1 MKHLAN
7 VGGWSWRLLF
17 IGLCV
22 ATGLLSAPNVSSS
35 NLKPTVAK
43 AAGLN
48 PIQIENSL
56 PGDPTWDDFSTS
68 LTPDLI
74 SGYGS
79 KISVNHGD
87 SLDLFVTTTAPSFT
101 IDVYRTGWYNGLGAR
116 KITSLGSFPG
126 VHQTMPTPDPITGMV
141 AANWTKTTTLAIPSD
156 WVSGVYL
163 ARLTASTGDKS
174 FIFFVVRDDGGHE
187 GILFQTSVTTYE
199 AYNTWGGT
207 SLYNNNTD
215 KSVFSGA
222 HATKVSFD
230 RPFNPGDSSGA
241 GHYFFY
247 EYKFVYW
254 MESQGYDVAYTTDVD
269 TDTNASTL
277 TNHKAFL
284 SVGHDEYWSKGMRDT
299 VQQAINAGVNV
310 AFFGANEMYWQIRF
324 EPNAAGVPDRVEV
337 GYKDF
342 ATTTNPPGPDPM
354 WNVNNAIVTTNWRS
368 SPVNL
373 PENAVSGVMFED
385 QVNQT
390 YPFIVQNATNW
401 VYAGTGFTEGSSIPG
416 IVGYE
421 YDKVFNNGN
430 TPTGLTVLGNSPVNG
445 VSDEDTAAVGGSIS
459 NATLYTAP
467 SGARVFAAGTI
478 QWSWGL
484 ANIQS
489 NTYTNAGIQQA
500 TANILNTFIN
510 VQGPSVVLSPTTVN
524 FGTQGINTSNTTQT
538 VAVSNNGTA
547 AVNIS
552 NIVLTGT
559 NSNGLA
565 QTNTCP
571 TILAVNA
578 SCTITV
584 TFVPTAVGTLNAGL
598 TLTDN
603 APNSPQTLAIT
614 GTGIVPAPLL
624 TLSQTSINFSNQIV
638 NAASTAQTVTLTNT
652 GTDSLNM
659 TGISLAGNNASD
671 FAQTN
676 NCPTTLAVNAFCTMN
691 VTFSPGA
698 TGARTG
704 TLTIT
709 DNAADSPQTLALSG
723 TGVTPTAYLNDG
735 FESGN
740 LSAWTLPNS
749 DSTGKASVET
759 AVVNTGTNALDLNNS
774 TGQYAYEYTALPGGP
789 QAQTYTRFYFRYSSN
804 ISSGTPLAIAR
815 NANGSNVWE
824 ADLDVNHHG
833 LNIYFWN
840 GVNTV
845 STVASSANVL
855 SPDTW
860 YSVEIQDT
868 QTSNGHGEVWLN
880 GSSIGTVNGDL
891 SMSNPYAR
899 LMLYNSAAGDIYFDD
914 VRVANTYNGTI
925 ASSPT
930 VTLPTVTLS
939 PASVDFSIQGVGTS
953 SSTQQVM
960 LTNTSQVSLNMS
972 SIAMSGTNASDFAQT
987 NTCGSS
993 VAPGASCTLNIT
1005 FTPGA
1010 TGARSA
1016 NMTITDNAA
1025 NSPQT
1030 VALTGVGSMPSIAL
1044 NPGSVDFGS
1053 QNVQSSSAVQ
1063 QVTLTNSGTAPLAIS
1078 SIAVSGANASDFA
1091 QTNTCGSSV
1100 AVGASCPISITF
1112 TPGAAGAR
1120 SASITVTDNAASSP
1134 QTVALTGTGAVATV
1148 TNLARTASVSASS
1161 TYEMYGWSLNA
1172 VNDGVRTSSSSSMG
1186 WTSSANLNSN
1196 HTESLQMNFGS
1207 SQTFSE
1213 VDLYPRSDGI
1223 NTGYGFPIDFNI
1235 AVSNDGNT
1243 WTTVVT
1249 KTGYTLPTGVQQFAF
1264 AAQKAQYVRVTGTNL
1279 RSNPNDNRYYRMQ
1292 FAEIEVLS
1300 AAGTTGTVGTPK
1312 PAPDLALNKTVYSNN
1327 SLENAQ
1333 WGANRLTD
1341 GKETSVSGS
1350 NGYTSNGFATPNT
1363 YPKMPYVLID
1373 LGSNQT
1379 FNTVKLFPR
1388 TDTLAVNG
1396 GSANF
1401 PVNFTIQVIA
1411 DHTFKNSTVA
1421 KVTNQA
1427 NPQGAAQ
1434 TYSFPAITGRYVV
1447 LIATTLGTP
1456 SVGESSVY
1464 RMQLAEMEVS
1474 FTNLARAATISASSN
1489 YEGYGWALNTVNDGI
1504 QTSSPSSMGW
1514 SSSANLNSNHTE
1526 WLQMNFGS
1534 SQTLSDVDLY
1544 PRSDG
1549 SNTGYGFPINFSIA
1563 VSNDGNTW
1571 TTVVTKTG
1579 YALPNGMQQFSFAAQ
1594 KAQYVRVTGTSL
1606 RPIPND
1612 GNAYRMQFAE
1622 VTAY

>member
-1 MKHLAN
+1 MKHLVN
-7 VGGWSWRLLF
+7 VGGWSWRFLL
-17 IGLCV
+17 IALCMT
-22 ATGLLSAPNVSSS
+22 TGLLSAPSISSS

-43 AAGLN
+43 AASLN

-56 PGDPTWDDFSTS
+56 PGDPTWNDFSAS

-87 SLDLFVTTTAPSFT
+87 SLDLFVTTTAPNFT

-116 KITSLGSFPG
+116 KITSLGTFPG
-126 VHQTMPTPDPITGMV
+126 VHQTMPTPDPVTGMV

-163 ARLTASTGDKS
+163 ARLNASTGDKS

-187 GILFQTSVTTYE
+187 GVLFQTSVTTYE

-230 RPFNPGDSSGA
+230 RPFNPGDSNGA

-269 TDTNASTL
+269 TDTNTSTL

-324 EPNAAGVPDRVEV
+324 EPNAAGAPDRVEV

-342 ATTTNPPGPDPM
+342 ATTTTPPGPDPM
-354 WNVNNAIVTTNWRS
+354 WNVNNAVVTTNWRS
-368 SPVNL
+368 DPVNL

-385 QVNQT
+385 QVNQS
-390 YPFIVQNATNW
+390 YPFVVQNATNW

-416 IVGYE
+416 VVGYE
-421 YDKVFNNGN
+421 YDKVFNNGS
-430 TPTGLTVLGNSPVNG
+430 TPAGLTVLGNSPVNG
-445 VSDEDTAAVGGSIS
+445 VSDEDTAAVGGSVS

-467 SGARVFAAGTI
+467 SGARVFASGTI

-489 NTYTNAGIQQA
+489 NTYANAGIQRA
-500 TANILNTFIN
+500 TANILNTFLN
-510 VQGPSVVLSPTTVN
+510 VQGSSVVLSPTTVN
-524 FGTQGINTSNTTQT
+524 FGVQGINTSNTTQT

-552 NIVLTGT
+552 NIALTGT
-559 NSNGLA
+559 NTNGLT
-565 QTNTCP
+565 QTSSCP
-571 TILAVNA
+571 AILAVNA

-584 TFVPTAVGTLNAGL
+584 TFVPTAAGTLNAGL

-603 APNSPQTLAIT
+603 APDSPQTVAVT

-624 TLSQTSINFSNQIV
+624 ILNPTSINFSNQLV
-638 NAASTAQTVTLTNT
+638 NATSTAQTVTLTNT
-652 GTDSLNM
+652 GTDSLNV
-659 TGISLAGNNASD
+659 TGITLAGSNASD

-676 NCPTTLAVNAFCTMN
+676 NCPTTLAINAFCTVN

-698 TGARTG
+698 TGARTA
-704 TLTIT
+704 TLAIT
-709 DNAADSPQTLALSG
+709 DNAADSPQSLALSG
-723 TGVTPTAYLNDG
+723 TGVTATAYFNDG

-740 LSAWTLPNS
+740 LSAWTLPSS

-759 AVVNTGTNALDLNNS
+759 TVVNTGKNALDLNNS
-774 TGQYAYEYTALPGGP
+774 SGQYTYEYTALPGGP

-804 ISSGTPLAIAR
+804 VSGGTPLAIAR
-815 NANGSNVWE
+815 NANGSNAWE
-824 ADLDVNHHG
+824 ADLDMNHHG
-833 LNIYFWN
+833 LDIYFWN
-840 GVNTV
+840 GANTV

-880 GSSIGTVNGDL
+880 GSSIGAVNGDL
-891 SMSNPYAR
+891 STPNPYAR
-899 LMLYNSAAGDIYFDD
+899 LMLYDSAAGDIYFDD
-914 VRVANTYNGTI
+914 VHVANTYNGTI

-939 PASVDFSIQGVGTS
+939 PASVDFSTQSVSTS
-953 SSTQQVM
+953 SSVQQVM
-960 LTNTSQVSLNMS
+960 LTNTSQVNLNIS

-993 VAPGASCTLNIT
+993 VAPGASCTL
-1005 FTPGA
+1005 
-1010 TGARSA
+1010 
-1016 NMTITDNAA
+1016 
-1025 NSPQT
+1025 
-1030 VALTGVGSMPSIAL
+1030 
-1044 NPGSVDFGS
+1044 
-1053 QNVQSSSAVQ
+1053 
-1063 QVTLTNSGTAPLAIS
+1063 
-1078 SIAVSGANASDFA
+1078 
-1091 QTNTCGSSV
+1091 
-1100 AVGASCPISITF
+1100 SITF
-1112 TPGAAGAR
+1112 TPAATGAR
-1120 SASITVTDNAASSP
+1120 SASITVTDNAVSSP
-1134 QTVALTGTGAVATV
+1134 QTVALTGTGTAPAT
-1148 TNLARTASVSASS
+1148 TNLARTASITVTSN
-1161 TYEMYGWSLNA
+1161 YEAYGWSLNG
-1172 VNDGVRTSSSSSMG
+1172 VNDGVRTSSPSSMG

-1196 HTESLQMNFGS
+1196 HTEALQMNFGS
-1207 SQTFSE
+1207 SQSVSE

-1223 NTGYGFPIDFNI
+1223 NTGYGFPIDFSI
-1235 AVSNDGNT
+1235 AASNDGST

-1249 KTGYTLPTGVQQFAF
+1249 KTGYTLPTGVQQFSF

-1292 FAEIEVLS
+1292 FAEVEVLS
-1300 AAGTTGTVGTPK
+1300 AAGMTGTVTTPK
-1312 PAPDLALNKTVYSNN
+1312 PAPDLALNKTVYTDN
-1327 SLENAQ
+1327 SLENSQ
-1333 WGANRLTD
+1333 WGANCLTD

-1350 NGYTSNGFATPNT
+1350 NGYTSNGFATSNASL
-1363 YPKMPYVLID
+1363 KMPYVLID

-1379 FNTVKLFPR
+1379 FNTVKLFPQ
-1388 TDTLAVNG
+1388 TDTPAVG
-1396 GSANF
+1396 SGSANF
-1401 PVNFTIQVIA
+1401 PVNFTIQVVA
-1411 DHTFKNSTVA
+1411 DRTFKYSTVA

-1427 NPQGAAQ
+1427 NPRGVAQ
-1434 TYSFPAITGRYVV
+1434 TYSFPAITGRYIAV
-1447 LIATTLGTP
+1447 IATTLGTP
-1456 SVGESSVY
+1456 AINESNVY

-1474 FTNLARAATISASSN
+1474 FTNLARAATVSASSN
-1489 YEGYGWALNTVNDGI
+1489 YEGSGWALNTVNDGI

-1514 SSSANLNSNHTE
+1514 TSNNSISSSHIE
-1526 WLQMNFGS
+1526 WLQMNFGAA
-1534 SQTLSDVDLY
+1534 QTFSEVDLY

-1549 SNTGYGFPINFSIA
+1549 NNTGYGFPVNFSIA
-1563 VSNDGNTW
+1563 VSNDGSTW

-1579 YALPNGMQQFSFAAQ
+1579 YTLPTGMQQFSFAAQ
-1594 KAQYVRVTGTSL
+1594 KAQYVRVTGSNL

-1612 GNAYRMQFAE
+1612 SNSYRMQFAE
-1622 VTAY
+1622 ITIY